1 MTPNED
7 IYPKVGEL
15 ANVVEWSKTISGANF
30 PDAVVDGLEKSIT
43 FSTSNL
49 PDAPLRHITSTWCK
63 AETARGGDLPPKA
76 NAATYSSDGDYQRI
90 ALTIATST
98 NTDSQVYPSSGRGNN
113 ALVQYGGFTAN
124 FNNSSHYLVRGVN
137 WGGMLGRLVVA
148 FFVAVSTPE
157 EIDGEEYIN
166 TNYYGITTWA
176 NFKQIAAERIE
187 DGYHIYIA
195 AIWIDDIWVG
205 TKDAQ
210 NIRPYA
216 VCPIGIYAQNSTQFN
231 DTDGNTSID
240 FGQYNYGAY
249 YHHNFNGQV
258 LSNPVLTWG
267 DVTVNAP
274 RTNANWLPVF
284 GTGYKCNT
292 AAQAGGCDLNAAT
305 NSGGYSL
312 FGVDLS
318 EAPMRNFDA
327 RNIVAGLPVFAAYFT
342 APLYKVDSSNYMD
355 AIALFE
361 KRAASYGIIIKT
373 NLVSSDQVRRYSLAN
388 LENETNI
395 IVPIIE
401 DNGLFMGDYADN
413 PEAIQDAPNIAGVI
427 AGGTGGIYEYGVD
440 SDDGNID
447 PTVYTDSI
455 ALTRPSLTALDAFN
469 RTFAINKNALDRL
482 AAWLWNADESIF
494 NEIVDGLKLIGENPI
509 EGIINVILFPFD
521 ILSKIPS
528 AGASDIKI
536 GRTNSGIQGYRLS
549 DNTAAVIELGNVN
562 FKAQFKDTA
571 PFLDFEPYTQAEL
584 YIPFIGKIPI
594 STALFVGHKISVK
607 LIVDYMTGA
616 GTAVVFCDGIPQ
628 IYKQGVVGV
637 QIPITA
643 TNSAQYAQSVIGNVI
658 NSASSLAGAA
668 GNAAAGNAGA
678 AIRGGVD
685 SIMSAWQAA
694 CVPVMYESA
703 GASSPQTALY
713 LPMKPY
719 FIVYRPVPKDVNIY
733 GHAVGYATQ
742 KTVSVSQC
750 AGFSVF
756 GNVDTTGIAGA
767 TDAERAKIKQL
778 LETGVYL

>member
-1 MTPNED
+1 MTPNEE
-7 IYPKVGEL
+7 IYPQIGEL

-30 PDAVVDGLEKSIT
+30 PDAVLNGLEKSIT

-49 PDAPLRHITSTWCK
+49 PDAPLRHITSAWCK
-63 AETARGGDLPPKA
+63 IEQNDSNLPPKA
-76 NAATYSSDGDYQRI
+76 NAVTYSSDGDYQRI

-98 NTDSQVYPSSGRGNN
+98 NTDSQVVPSSGRGNN
-113 ALVQYGGFTAN
+113 GLVQNGGFTPN
-124 FNNSSHYLVRGVN
+124 FNNSSHYIVRGIN

-148 FFVAVSTPE
+148 FYISDDEPII
-157 EIDGEEYIN
+157 IDDVEYISN
-166 TNYYGITTWA
+166 LYYGLTTWA
-176 NFKQIAAERIE
+176 NFKTVAANYIQ
-187 DGYHIYIA
+187 DGFHVYIA

-216 VCPIGIYAQNSTQFN
+216 VCPIGLYAQNSTKYN
-231 DTDGNTSID
+231 DADGNTSID
-240 FGQYNYGAY
+240 FGQFNYGAY
-249 YHHNFNGQV
+249 LKHNFNNAILGT
-258 LSNPVLTWG
+258 PVLTWY
-267 DVTVNAP
+267 DVTVIAP
-274 RTNANWLPVF
+274 RTNTNWLPVF

-292 AAQAGGCDLNAAT
+292 AVSAGGCDLNVAT

-312 FGVDLS
+312 FGVDLT
-318 EAPMRNFDA
+318 EAPLRNFRSINGSTSGA
-327 RNIVAGLPVFAAYFT
+327 FSYFT
-342 APLYKVDSSNYMD
+342 APLYQMTSANYLDS
-355 AIALFE
+355 IAKFE

-373 NLVSSDQVRRYSLAN
+373 NLVSSDQVRRYSLTN

-395 IVPIIE
+395 IVPIIG

-440 SDDGNID
+440 SDDENID

-455 ALTRPSLTALDAFN
+455 DLTRPSLTALDAFN
-469 RTFAINKNALDRL
+469 RTFAINKNALDQL
-482 AAWLWNADESIF
+482 AAWLWNADESVF
-494 NEIVDGLKLIGENPI
+494 NEIIDGLKLIGENPI

-528 AGASDIKI
+528 AGASEIKI

-562 FKAQFKDTA
+562 FKAQFRDIA

-594 STALFVGHKISVK
+594 STAIFVGHKIDVK

-616 GTAVVFCDGIPQ
+616 ATAVVFCDGIPQ
-628 IYKQGVVGV
+628 IYKQGVVGI

-658 NSASSLAGAA
+658 NSVSSLAGAA
-668 GNAAAGNAGA
+668 GSAAAGNAGA
-678 AIRGGVD
+678 AVRGGVD
-685 SIMSAWQAA
+685 TIMSAWQAA

-703 GASSPQTALY
+703 GASSPQTSLY

-742 KTVSVSQC
+742 RTVTVGSCS
-750 AGFSVF
+750 GFSVF
-756 GNVDTTGIAGA
+756 GNVDVTGIGA
-767 TDAERAKIKQL
+767 TAEEKAAIKSL
-778 LETGVYL
+778 LEGGVYI

>member
-1 MTPNED
+1 MKPNED
-7 IYPKVGEL
+7 IYPKIGEL

-30 PDAVVDGLEKSIT
+30 PDAITDGLEKSIT
-43 FSTSNL
+43 FSTSNM

-63 AETARGGDLPPKA
+63 IETSQSNLPPKA
-76 NAATYSSDGDYQRI
+76 NAATYTSNGDYQRLV
-90 ALTIATST
+90 LTIATST
-98 NTDSQVYPSSGRGNN
+98 NTDSQIVPSSGRGNN
-113 ALVQYGGFTAN
+113 ALVSNGGFTAS
-124 FNNSSHYLVRGVN
+124 FNNSSHYIVRGVN

-148 FFVAVSTPE
+148 FYISSETPII
-157 EIDGEEYIN
+157 IDDIEYISN
-166 TNYYGITTWA
+166 LYYGITTWA
-176 NFKQIAAERIE
+176 NFKQVAANYIQ
-187 DGYHIYIA
+187 DGFHVYIA

-210 NIRPYA
+210 SIRPYA
-216 VCPIGIYAQNSTQFN
+216 VCPIGIYAQNSTQYN
-231 DTDGNTSID
+231 DADGTTSID

-249 YHHNFNGQV
+249 YKHNFGNALLGT
-258 LSNPVLTWG
+258 PVLTWY
-267 DVTVNAP
+267 DVTVVAP

-292 AAQAGGCDLNAAT
+292 AVSAGGCDLNTAT

-318 EAPMRNFDA
+318 EVQMRNFRSINSGGGSDA
-327 RNIVAGLPVFAAYFT
+327 FSYFT
-342 APLYKVDSSNYMD
+342 APLYQMTAANYLSSLEM
-355 AIALFE
+355 FE
-361 KRAASYGIIIKT
+361 RRAASYGIIIKT

-388 LENETNI
+388 LENEQNI

-440 SDDGNID
+440 SDDQNID
-447 PTVYTDSI
+447 PTVYTDTI
-455 ALTRPSLTALDAFN
+455 NLTKPSLTALDAFN
-469 RTFAINKNALDRL
+469 RTFAINKNALDQF
-482 AAWLWNADESIF
+482 AAWLWNADENIF
-494 NEIVDGLKLIGENPI
+494 DEIVDGLKLMGENPI
-509 EGIINVILFPFD
+509 EGVINIMLFPFD
-521 ILSKIPS
+521 VLSKIPS
-528 AGASDIKI
+528 AGAADIKI
-536 GRTNSGIQGYRLS
+536 GRTNSGIQGYRLT
-549 DNTAAVIELGNVN
+549 DGTAAVIELGSVN
-562 FKAQFKDTA
+562 FKAQYKDIA

-594 STALFVGHKISVK
+594 STALFVGHKITVR
-607 LIVDYMTGA
+607 LVVDYMTGA

-628 IYKQGVVGV
+628 IYKPGVVGI

-658 NSASSLAGAA
+658 NSVTSLAGAA

-678 AIRGGVD
+678 AVRGGVD

-719 FIVYRPVPKDVNIY
+719 FIVYRPVSKDVNIY

-742 KTVSVSQC
+742 KTTTVGACS
-750 AGFSVF
+750 GFSVF
-756 GNVDTTGIAGA
+756 GNVDVTGIAA
-767 TDAERAKIKQL
+767 TAEEKAAIKSM
-778 LETGVYL
+778 LEGGIYI